1 MNPIPPSI
9 IAVLRRYQVLSL
21 AVVEGGHPW
30 AASVFFAGS
39 EDDTRLVF
47 LTALDTRHG
56 HAMLAQPE
64 VAGTI
69 SAQFSEIAD
78 IHGLQLQGMARL
90 IEEPAALAAALEL
103 YYTRYPLVRGMSAP
117 AWEIELHHL
126 KLVDNRLGF
135 GTKILWNRHEG
146 ETSPGLSCATYCTTR
161 DITL

>member
-9 IAVLRRYQVLSL
+9 TAVLRRYQVLSL
-21 AVVEGGHPW
+21 AVVEDGLPW
-30 AASVFFAGS
+30 AASVFFVS
-39 EDDTRLVF
+39 SPDDTRLVF

-56 HAMLAQPE
+56 QALLSRPG

-78 IHGLQLQGMARL
+78 IHGLQLQGIARL
-90 IEEPAALAAALEL
+90 IEAPDALADALAL
-103 YYTRYPLVRGMSAP
+103 YYARYPLVRGMSAP
-117 AWEIELHHL
+117 AWEIELTHL

-146 ETSPGLSCATYCTTR
+146 ETSPGLSCATYCSTR